1 MYVKLANNQPSKFPY
16 TLADLRGDNPDTS
29 FPTDITNETL
39 ASFSVYPVAAAPVPD
54 FDSKTHRVKQNV
66 QLVDGVWTQVWHLQ
80 ELPEQQ
86 ASANIRAE
94 RNRRLVDC
102 DWTQLPDAPVDHIE
116 WATYRQALRDVSSQP
131 GFPWNVEWPP
141 IPAQTEQLN

>member
-1 MYVKLANNQPSKFPY
+1 MYVQLTNNQPSKFPY
-16 TLADLRGDNPDTS
+16 TLADLRRDNPNTS
-29 FPTDITNETL
+29 FPADVTIEML
-39 ASFSVYPVAAAPVPD
+39 ASFNVHPVTAAPVPD
-54 FDSKTHRVKQNV
+54 FDSKTHRVKQSV

-102 DWTQLPDAPVDHIE
+102 DWTQLSDAPGDTGA
-116 WATYRQALRDVSSQP
+116 WATYRQALRDISSQAE
-131 GFPWNVEWPP
+131 FPYGVAWPEG
-141 IPAQTEQLN
+141 PAN